1 MRSGQN
7 WLTDCRTERCDDMAN
22 LSPDTYI
29 RVNGVMVKS
38 YLLTEHNPNRID
50 MPSKRVKP
58 LAGVTIHN
66 TGAIKVSGT
75 TMAEQYT
82 RATKNGNMNSVRVH
96 YYVDDDE
103 AWQSLPLTW
112 QSWHAGQKGKYDA
125 NGSEAGN
132 AQTISVECIM
142 KGDGSEKD
150 IKAEDNAARLIAW
163 LCDYYGLNP
172 DKQLFTHNYWCNVRN
187 GIKGT
192 VRDLNIWDDGYKKCP
207 IYIRPHWDAF
217 VAKVKGYMKKAEV
230 EKPKP
235 KYYVQVGAFSCK
247 ETAEEYLRNVRRVFP
262 DAFIKVIE

>member
-1 MRSGQN
+1 
-7 WLTDCRTERCDDMAN
+7 MAF
-22 LSPDTYI
+22 LSPDGVYKA
-29 RVNGVMVKS
+29 NGVTVKE
-38 YLLTEHNPNRID
+38 YFLTKHNPNVIS
-50 MPSKRVKP
+50 MPNERTKP
-58 LAGVTIHN
+58 LKGITLHN
-66 TGAIKVSGT
+66 TDDIKEAAGT
-75 TMAEQYT
+75 TDPEQYV
-82 RATKNGNMNSVRVH
+82 RATVNGKMGSVRVH

-217 VAKVKGYMKKAEV
+217 VAKVKGYMKKAEA